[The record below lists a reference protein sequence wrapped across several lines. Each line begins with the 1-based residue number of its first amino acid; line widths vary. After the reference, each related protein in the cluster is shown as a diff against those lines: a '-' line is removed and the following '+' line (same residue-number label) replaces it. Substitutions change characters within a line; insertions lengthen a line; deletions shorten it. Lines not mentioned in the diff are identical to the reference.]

1 MCFWRKPW
9 NTPFAHRLRFEKT
22 EVHPVKDLVG
32 VSAGDNPWF
41 VGVVRHGLVA
51 DAAIGDEVGAWLDRS
66 GVEAMQ
72 RLRRPVENPFQ
83 PNPPGVP
90 VLRELDSPNRS
101 DFPGRIRF
109 LGRAHGGALGRA
121 PGGVCLAPEGHPGLV
136 DLDDLLQ
143 QAPVR
148 IDHRPAQLVQQKPGG
163 LGAADADLSLQLK
176 SRDAVRMAGDN
187 VRGDEPG
194 A

>member
-121 PGGVCLAPEGHPGLV
+121 PGGVCLAPEGHPPVSSTSTICCSRLRSGSTIARRSLCSKSQAALV
-136 DLDDLLQ
+136 L
-143 QAPVR
+143 PM
-148 IDHRPAQLVQQKPGG
+148 PT
-163 LGAADADLSLQLK
+163 
-176 SRDAVRMAGDN
+176 
-187 VRGDEPG
+187 
-194 A
+194 